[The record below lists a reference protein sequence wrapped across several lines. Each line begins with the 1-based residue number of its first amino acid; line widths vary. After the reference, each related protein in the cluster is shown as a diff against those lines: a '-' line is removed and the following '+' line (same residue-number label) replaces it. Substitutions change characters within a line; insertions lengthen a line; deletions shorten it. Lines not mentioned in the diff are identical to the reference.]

1 MARERPLPH
10 GLRPKPSD
18 DAPTGGRIRW
28 PLAWLVFV
36 TFAALYASSAGARGY
51 SVDGDFAYRLARDI
65 VNRGPVEAF
74 GAQRELLRRWGPGLP
89 LLGTPF
95 VAAGTALAS
104 VLPSAKSVPLDGL
117 PGASGIVVADLADLP
132 PISRDATNGPGD
144 APAFDLSIPEGTGQI
159 GRAHV

>member
-95 VAAGTALAS
+95 VAAGTAFAS
-104 VLPSAKSVPLDGL
+104 VLPSAKSVPL
-117 PGASGIVVADLADLP
+117 
-132 PISRDATNGPGD
+132 
-144 APAFDLSIPEGTGQI
+144 EI